1 MSRTCLALRHVA
13 FEDLGLIE
21 TVLRQA
27 GFDIRYVEPGIDDLT
42 ALYAGA
48 DDIVIVLGGPLGAYE
63 DDLFPYLRDEIAFVR
78 RRLDSGKALLGI
90 CLGAQI
96 LAAAAGAAVY
106 PGRDK
111 EIGWAPVTLTA
122 AGHASPL
129 AAIDGIDVLHW
140 HGDTFD
146 LPDGAVRLAS
156 TGMTL
161 NQAFSIGATVLA
173 LQFHVEVIPARIERW
188 LAGHRVE
195 LGGIRGLS
203 IPALRAETARLGP
216 AAAVA
221 GEKVIRDAL
230 ARILPG

>member
-42 ALYAGA
+42 ALDAGA

>member
-42 ALYAGA
+42 ALDAGA

-216 AAAVA
+216 AAAGA

>member
-21 TVLRQA
+21 TVLLEA
-27 GFDIRYVEPGIDDLT
+27 GFEIRYVEPGIDDLT
-42 ALYAGA
+42 ALDAGA

-63 DDLFPYLRDEIAFVR
+63 DDLFPYLRDEVAFVR

-96 LAAAAGAAVY
+96 VAAAAGAAVY

-111 EIGWAPVTLTA
+111 EIGWAPVTLTT

-129 AAIDGIDVLHW
+129 AAIDGVDVLHW

>member
-42 ALYAGA
+42 ALDAGA

-221 GEKVIRDAL
+221 GEKMIRDAL